1 MWFLFSSLVSD
12 LSITHDLIHV
22 FLQIKFSSPEGALVP
37 GPSAVGLAAAG
48 KLAVCWESTAG
59 VPAPAAL
66 PVVDPGVAGIPEEAE
81 RVPDGPAL
89 VPVAPDNATVG

>member
-1 MWFLFSSLVSD
+1 MVSD
-12 LSITHDLIHV
+12 PPGTDERLSDV
-22 FLQIKFSSPEGALVP
+22 SPEGALVP
-37 GPSAVGLAAAG
+37 GPSTVGLAAAS
-48 KLAVCWESTAG
+48 KLARCWESTPR

-66 PVVDPGVAGIPEEAE
+66 PVVDPGVAGIAEEVE